1 MSLVAVV
8 LAGGAGRWVDAVAEL
23 LATAVPSAG
32 PCQKPRA
39 AMIWFGVVAAP
50 AAGSEGDGDKVAAE
64 AVRMSFTFDAASA
77 TFTAAVAVALPAAA
91 TSAPTLAPT

>member
-1 MSLVAVV
+1 MF
-8 LAGGAGRWVDAVAEL
+8 AGGTGCWFDAAAEL
-23 LATAVPSAG
+23 LATATPSAG

-50 AAGSEGDGDKVAAE
+50 AAGREGDGDKVAAE
-64 AVRMSFTFDAASA
+64 AVRMSFTLEAASA